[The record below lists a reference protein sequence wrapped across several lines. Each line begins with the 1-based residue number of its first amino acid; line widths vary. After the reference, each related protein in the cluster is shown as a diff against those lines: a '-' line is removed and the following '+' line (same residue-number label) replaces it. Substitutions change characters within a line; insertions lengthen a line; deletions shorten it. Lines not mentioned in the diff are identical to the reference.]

1 MSNGYYNEYDSENL
15 AGGGR
20 QEESGSG
27 LRALLEE
34 ALGKINTLQSE
45 LTSMKQASQPS
56 VPKLLESKG
65 LNPEVAQIIPEGAN
79 AAEWLEQYGHL
90 FGATGERLDEG
101 ESGELPPP
109 DEVDPDLLAEQEAWE
124 AMHGVSSGTSAPRSS
139 TDPMAQLEAA
149 DTQEALLA
157 LIEQAQRSGSLD

>member
-1 MSNGYYNEYDSENL
+1 VSNGYYNEYDSENL

-56 VPKLLESKG
+56 VTELLESKG
-65 LNPEVAQIIPEGAN
+65 LTPEVAQIIPEGAN
-79 AAEWLEQYGHL
+79 AKEWLEQYGHL
-90 FGATGERLDEG
+90 FGANNGEHLDED

-109 DEVDPDLLAEQEAWE
+109 EEVDPDLLREQEAWE
-124 AMHGVSSGTSAPRSS
+124 AMHGVASGTTTRSVN
-139 TDPMAQLEAA
+139 DPFAQLEAA
-149 DTQEALLA
+149 TGEADILA
-157 LIEQAQRSGSLD
+157 LIDAATRQQPGD